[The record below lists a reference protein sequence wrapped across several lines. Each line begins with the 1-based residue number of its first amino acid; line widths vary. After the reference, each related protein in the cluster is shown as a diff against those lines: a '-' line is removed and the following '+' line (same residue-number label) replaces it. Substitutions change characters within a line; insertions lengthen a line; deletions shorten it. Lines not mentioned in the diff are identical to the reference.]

1 MTGHPTGMGGFG
13 GMQVGNKRGMSDV
26 CWQPAH
32 STRLITASE
41 DDTSPIIMVW
51 DLRNSLAPEKILS
64 GHDKG
69 ILSLSWCEQ
78 DQDLLLSCG
87 KDNRTICWNPQT
99 CEIVGEVSSQ
109 EVIILISYLTSAL
122 LHSFLPVTTGLSRL
136 HGVLGTPICWPP
148 RPSMGKSE
156 STLCNKPSKTVRL
169 PRRQLLRIRRLP
181 MTSLARF
188 PHPTK
193 LARLSFP

>member
-1 MTGHPTGMGGFG
+1 LNNPDKIHQTGPRSTKLDEITALQWNPVVPHILSASSSSGYTSVWDLRQKKEVISLAYGGGAATGMTGHSTGMGGYG
-13 GMQVGNKRGMSDV
+13 GMQVGNKRGMSDI

-99 CEIVGEVSSQ
+99 CEIIGEV
-109 EVIILISYLTSAL
+109 
-122 LHSFLPVTTGLSRL
+122 GLVQR
-136 HGVLGTPICWPP
+136 
-148 RPSMGKSE
+148 
-156 STLCNKPSKTVRL
+156 
-169 PRRQLLRIRRLP
+169 
-181 MTSLARF
+181 
-188 PHPTK
+188 
-193 LARLSFP
+193 